1 MTSWSCT
8 AAAAVLIAVPA
19 LAAAQG
25 AATPAAPQSVYRSA
39 FEGYRAFTDEPVRP
53 WRETNDTVGRIGG
66 WKAYA
71 REFQASDAPPAAAAA
86 AAGASAPVP
95 AAPSGSHSTHHAP
108 AKP

>member
-1 MTSWSCT
+1 MASWSCT

-25 AATPAAPQSVYRSA
+25 AATPAAPQGVYRSA
-39 FEGYRAFTDEPVRP
+39 FEGYRAFADEPVRS

-71 REFQASDAPPAAAAA
+71 REIQAPDAR
-86 AAGASAPVP
+86 P
-95 AAPSGSHSTHHAP
+95 AAPGASGAPASVPAGGGHSTHHAP
-108 AKP
+108 AQP

>member
-1 MTSWSCT
+1 MASWSCT
-8 AAAAVLIAVPA
+8 AAVAVLIAVPA

-25 AATPAAPQSVYRSA
+25 AATPAAPQPVYRST

-71 REFQASDAPPAAAAA
+71 REIQAPDARPAAAS
-86 AAGASAPVP
+86 ASAPVP
-95 AAPSGSHSTHHAP
+95 DAAGGSHSNHHAP